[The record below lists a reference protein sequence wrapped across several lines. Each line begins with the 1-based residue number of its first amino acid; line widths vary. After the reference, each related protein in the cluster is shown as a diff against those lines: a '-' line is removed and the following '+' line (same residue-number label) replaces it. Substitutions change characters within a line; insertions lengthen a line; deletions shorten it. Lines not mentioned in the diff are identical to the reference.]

1 MERTSIETIWSK
13 RSSAFW
19 KSSMPYIID
28 MARSGV
34 PFVTAM
40 VLLTALAS
48 YTSLLRAMPPDFP
61 FTLVGMAALTP
72 VIAYSP
78 LRTWL
83 READIVFLLPREG
96 EMHRYIRRS
105 FRYNGM
111 PSLLAAFIVSL
122 IYLPIYSRGPGETAT
137 LLLLTAVLAMKS
149 LSIAAAWQ
157 ERRLVWRNGRRWMRI
172 ARWLVTAV
180 CTAAFVQTNP
190 LVAIAIAAAGI
201 LLLALL
207 YRSLPK
213 YRIPWQT
220 LIAEEKRTQRRYAV
234 FFSAFADVPA
244 ETAQVARRGYLSWL
258 GRRIR
263 YSSEN
268 AFTYLY
274 AHTLIRTELGGIA
287 IRLTLLGMLSGWLA
301 ADAGLWNGWGAAGV
315 YVLFIWLVGLQ
326 LSALTQSHRHSV
338 WRHVYPLPESQ
349 RVSAVVRVDRF
360 AFMIAAAL
368 LFVPHAIGLPAQGQ
382 TAQALVALAVG
393 LAFILLVRPAR
404 IKRKMKTDWEEE
416 DE

>member
-1 MERTSIETIWSK
+1 MERTSIEAIWAK

-19 KSSMPYIID
+19 KGSMPYIVD

-48 YTSLLRAMPPDFP
+48 YTSLLRDMPPDFP
-61 FTLVGMAALTP
+61 FTWVGMAALTP

-83 READIVFLLPREG
+83 READVVFLLPREG
-96 EMHRYIRRS
+96 EMHRYIGRS
-105 FRYNGM
+105 FRYNGL
-111 PSLLAAFIVSL
+111 PGYAAVLIVGL
-122 IYLPIYSRGPGETAT
+122 IYLPIYARGPGETASSI
-137 LLLLTAVLAMKS
+137 LLAAVLAMKGF
-149 LSIAAAWQ
+149 SIAAAWQ
-157 ERRLVWRNGRRWMRI
+157 ERKLVWRNSRRWIRVT
-172 ARWLVTAV
+172 RWIVTAV
-180 CTAAFVQTNP
+180 CTAAFVQSS
-190 LVAIAIAAAGI
+190 LWVAAAMTGAAI

-213 YRIPWQT
+213 HRMPWQT
-220 LIAEEKRTQRRYAV
+220 LIAEEKRTQRRYTV

-263 YSSEN
+263 YSSAH
-268 AFTYLY
+268 AFMYLY

-287 IRLTLLGMLSGWLA
+287 IRLTLLGMLAGLLA

-315 YVLFIWLVGLQ
+315 YVLFVWLVGLQ

-338 WRHVYPLPESQ
+338 WRHVYPLPEQQ

-360 AFMIAAAL
+360 ASLTAAAL
-368 LFVPHAIGLPAQGQ
+368 LLAPHAIVLPLHGQ
-382 TAQALVALAVG
+382 TAQCLVALAVG
-393 LAFILLVRPAR
+393 LAVILLLRPAR
-404 IKRKMKTDWEEE
+404 IRRKMKTDWEEE
-416 DE
+416 D

>member
-1 MERTSIETIWSK
+1 MERITIEAIWAK
-13 RSSAFW
+13 RSSSFW
-19 KSSMPYIID
+19 KGSMPYLVD

-105 FRYNGM
+105 FRYNGI
-111 PSLLAAFIVSL
+111 PSLIAVLIVCL
-122 IYLPIYSRGPGETAT
+122 IYLPIYTRGPGETAS
-137 LLLLTAVLAMKS
+137 LALVVAVLAMKG

-157 ERRLVWRNGRRWMRI
+157 ERRLVWRNGRRWMRV
-172 ARWLVTAV
+172 ARWIVTAV
-180 CTAAFVQTNP
+180 CTAAFVQSS
-190 LVAIAIAAAGI
+190 LWIACSMAGASI
-201 LLLALL
+201 VLLALL

-213 YRIPWQT
+213 HRLPWQT
-220 LIAEEKRTQRRYAV
+220 LIAEEKRTQRRYTV
-234 FFSAFADVPA
+234 FFGAFADVPA

-258 GRRIR
+258 ASRIR
-263 YSSEN
+263 YSN
-268 AFTYLY
+268 AQAFTYLY
-274 AHTLIRTELGGIA
+274 AHTLMRTELGGIA
-287 IRLTLLGMLSGWLA
+287 IRLTLLGMLSGMLA

-315 YVLFIWLVGLQ
+315 YVLFVWLVGLQ

-338 WRHVYPLPESQ
+338 WRHVYPLPETQ

-360 AFMIAAAL
+360 AFLIAAAL
-368 LFVPHAIGLPAQGQ
+368 LFVPHAILLPTLGQ
-382 TAQALVALAVG
+382 TVQALLALAVG
-393 LAFILLVRPAR
+393 LAFILLLRPAR
-404 IKRKMKTDWEEE
+404 IRRKMKTDWEEE
-416 DE
+416 D

>member
-1 MERTSIETIWSK
+1 MGRISIEAIWAQ

-19 KSSMPYIID
+19 RSSMPYIID

-40 VLLTALAS
+40 VLLTALAW

-96 EMHRYIRRS
+96 EMRRYISRS
-105 FRYNGM
+105 IRYNGL
-111 PSLLAAFIVSL
+111 PGLVAALIVCL
-122 IYLPIYSRGPGETAT
+122 IYLPIFTRGPGEMPPM
-137 LLLLTAVLAMKS
+137 LLLAVVIAMKG

-157 ERRLVWRNGRRWMRI
+157 ERRLVWRNSRRLMRV
-172 ARWLVTAV
+172 ARWIVTAM
-180 CTAAFVQTNP
+180 CTAAFVQSDP
-190 LVAIAIAAAGI
+190 LVAVVIAAGGI

-213 YRIPWQT
+213 YRMPWQT
-220 LIAEEKRTQRRYAV
+220 LIAEEKRTQRRYTV

-263 YSSEN
+263 YSSAH
-268 AFTYLY
+268 AFAYLY
-274 AHTLIRTELGGIA
+274 AHTLMRTELGGIA

-301 ADAGLWNGWGAAGV
+301 ADAGLWNGWGATGV
-315 YVLFIWLVGLQ
+315 YVLFVWLVGLQ

-349 RVSAVVRVDRF
+349 RVAAVVRVDRF
-360 AFMIAAAL
+360 AFLIAAAL
-368 LFVPHAIGLPAQGQ
+368 LFVPYAIGLPARGQ

-393 LAFILLVRPAR
+393 LAFILLVRPSR
-404 IKRKMKTDWEEE
+404 IRRKMKTDWEEE
-416 DE
+416 D